1 MLGGKK
7 DSNLSPSGLEKGLLL
22 CCKAYPYVDI
32 FLSFY
37 EVHLTILKVENY
49 QLCLGPGKEHLDLKR

>member
-7 DSNLSPSGLEKGLLL
+7 DSNLSPSGLERGLLL
-22 CCKAYPYVDI
+22 CCQAYPYVDI

-37 EVHLTILKVENY
+37 
-49 QLCLGPGKEHLDLKR
+49 